1 MLSGKS
7 LREKRL
13 YLRLGFHAAVMAF
26 FFIFI
31 LAGALT
37 DNASSSGFFAILLIG
52 YLATLRLNPLPRLLE
67 RRLFKEIE
75 CAACGQTIQLMD
87 SWSCGCGFVTWEPR
101 HALSPCPVCKKEFP
115 WLQCPSC
122 ENGIQT

>member
-1 MLSGKS
+1 MLSGRS

-26 FFIFI
+26 LFIFL

-67 RRLFKEIE
+67 RKLFKEIE
-75 CAACGQTIQLMD
+75 CAACGQTVQLMD
-87 SWSCGCGFVTWEPR
+87 SWPCGCGFVTWESR
-101 HALSPCPVCKKEFP
+101 HALAPCPVCKKEFQ
-115 WLQCPSC
+115 WLQCPRC
-122 ENGIQT
+122 ENGMQT